1 MFSVHT
7 PYGGTRRKD
16 LRQLYIVIK
25 AADTNALVSA
35 HSLNKSVTTYQVY
48 LAWLRLKDEFPV
60 RVVSPT
66 KLYEREN

>member
-1 MFSVHT
+1 VHLARTLVFSVHT

-35 HSLNKSVTTYQVY
+35 QQESVTTYQVY
-48 LAWLRLKDEFPV
+48 LA
-60 RVVSPT
+60 
-66 KLYEREN
+66 